1 MCRFESGLGYLGVF
15 RYGSLSVRQSLG
27 TAVADD
33 RPEYPSQAPTPR
45 EIFADRVA
53 VVVNGNAK
61 QVTDDLVDILDQ
73 IVQSGD
79 LFVSRSLA
87 EANEIARTIVRRGYP
102 TVLTGGGDGTFVQMV
117 TRIDE
122 EARRIGSKR
131 PRFGLLRLG
140 TGNALAWVL
149 GAQNPRHRGV
159 IADLGRLR
167 REGGSRTLRLLEVEG
182 TLTPFAGLGIDAIAL
197 RDYDA
202 TKAALARSKITKPL
216 SAGAIA
222 YLVAVIGR
230 TMPTY
235 LLRPHPRVRIV
246 NEGEPVVRVGQ
257 DGRPAGE
264 IARGEVVYEGPS
276 RMVAM
281 GTIPY
286 WGFGARM
293 FPYADERE
301 DRFSLRV
308 VDITSLQVAV
318 HIRAIWDGSYRSDT
332 VHDFLCEQISVHYAE
347 PMPMQIGGDPVGSRT
362 VVHAR
367 LAPEPIEVVDYYAPP
382 PV

>member
-1 MCRFESGLGYLGVF
+1 MVEE
-15 RYGSLSVRQSLG
+15 
-27 TAVADD
+27 D
-33 RPEYPSQAPTPR
+33 RRDRTRSQAPPPPR
-45 EIFADRVA
+45 ELFADRVA

-87 EANEIARTIVRRGYP
+87 EATEIARTIVRRGYP

-117 TRIDE
+117 TRITE
-122 EARRIGSKR
+122 EARRAGARR

-167 REGGSRTLRLLEVEG
+167 RSGGNRAMRLLEVEG

-197 RDYDA
+197 HDYNT
-202 TKAALARSKITKPL
+202 TKSALARSRVTRPL
-216 SAGAIA
+216 SAGGFAYAIS
-222 YLVAVIGR
+222 VVGR

-235 LLRPHPRVRIV
+235 ILRAHPQVKVI
-246 NEGEPVVRVGQ
+246 NEGAPAIRLGQ
-257 DGRPAGE
+257 DGRPVGE
-264 IARGEVVYEGPS
+264 IAAGEVLYEGPS

-281 GTIPY
+281 STIPY
-286 WGFGARM
+286 WGFGARI
-293 FPYADERE
+293 FPYAEERD

-308 VDITSLQVAV
+308 VDITSLQVAM
-318 HIRAIWDGSYRSDT
+318 HIRAIWKGTYRSGT
-332 VHDFLCEQISVHYAE
+332 VHDFLCDEISIRYDD
-347 PMPMQIGGDPVGSRT
+347 PMPMQIGGDAVGPRT
-362 VVHAR
+362 MVQAR

>member
-1 MCRFESGLGYLGVF
+1 MDE
-15 RYGSLSVRQSLG
+15 
-27 TAVADD
+27 D
-33 RPEYPSQAPTPR
+33 RRERPYSQVPPPR
-45 EIFADRVA
+45 ELFADRVA

-117 TRIDE
+117 TRIHE
-122 EARRIGSKR
+122 EARRTGAKR

-149 GAQNPRHRGV
+149 GAQSPRHRGV
-159 IADLGRLR
+159 IADLARLR
-167 REGGSRTLRLLEVEG
+167 KEGGSRAMHLLEVEG

-197 RDYDA
+197 HDYNT
-202 TKAALARSKITKPL
+202 TKAALSRSALTRPL
-216 SAGAIA
+216 SSGGAAYAIA
-222 YLVAVIGR
+222 VVGR

-235 LLRPHPRVRIV
+235 LFRPHPRVRVV
-246 NEGEPVVRVGQ
+246 NEGEPVTRLGQ
-257 DGRPAGE
+257 DGRPVAE
-264 IARGEVVYEGPS
+264 IARGEVIYEGPS

-281 GTIPY
+281 STIPY
-286 WGFGARM
+286 WGFGARI
-293 FPYADERE
+293 FPYADDRP

-308 VDITSLQVAV
+308 VDITSLDVAL
-318 HIRAIWDGSYRSDT
+318 HIRAIWKGTYRSDT
-332 VHDFLCEQISVHYAE
+332 VHDFLCEQISVHFE
-347 PMPMQIGGDPVGSRT
+347 DPMPLQIGGDSAGTRT
-362 VVHAR
+362 EVHVR

-382 PV
+382 PVRGEGG

>member
-1 MCRFESGLGYLGVF
+1 MRALNMRTEKDVDND
-15 RYGSLSVRQSLG
+15 RRTR
-27 TAVADD
+27 TA
-33 RPEYPSQAPTPR
+33 SQVPPPR
-45 EIFADRVA
+45 ELFADRVA

-117 TRIDE
+117 TRITE
-122 EARRIGSKR
+122 EARRTGAKQ

-149 GAQNPRHRGV
+149 GAQSPRHRGV

-167 REGGSRTLRLLEVEG
+167 REGGSRAMRLLEVEG

-197 RDYDA
+197 RDYNA
-202 TKAALARSKITKPL
+202 TKAALSRSPITRPL
-216 SAGAIA
+216 SAGAPA
-222 YLVAVIGR
+222 YFLAVVGR

-235 LLRPHPRVRIV
+235 LLRPHPRVRVV
-246 NEGEPVVRVGQ
+246 NEGEPVIRIGA
-257 DGRPAGE
+257 DGRPASE
-264 IARGEVVYEGPS
+264 IGPGEVVYDGPS

-286 WGFGARM
+286 WGFGARI
-293 FPYADERE
+293 FPYADERS

-308 VDITSLQVAV
+308 VDITSLEVAR
-318 HIRAIWDGSYRSDT
+318 HIRKIWKGTYRSDT
-332 VHDFLCEQISVHYAE
+332 VHDFLCEHVSIHYEE
-347 PMPMQIGGDPVGSRT
+347 PMPMQIGGDSVGSRT
-362 VVHAR
+362 TVFAR

-382 PV
+382 RIRD

>member
-1 MCRFESGLGYLGVF
+1 MPDER
-15 RYGSLSVRQSLG
+15 
-27 TAVADD
+27 
-33 RPEYPSQAPTPR
+33 RPATSPR
-45 EIFADRVA
+45 ELFADRVA

-61 QVTDDLVDILDQ
+61 QVTDDLVAILDQ
-73 IVQSGD
+73 IIQSGD

-87 EANEIARTIVRRGYP
+87 EATEIARTIVRRGYP

-117 TRIDE
+117 TRITE
-122 EARRIGSKR
+122 EARKSGAKR

-149 GAQNPRHRGV
+149 GAQSPRHRGV

-167 REGGSRTLRLLEVEG
+167 KEGGSRAMRLLEVED

-197 RDYDA
+197 QDYNA
-202 TKAALARSKITKPL
+202 TKAALARSRLTRPL
-216 SAGAIA
+216 SAGAVA
-222 YLVAVIGR
+222 YFLAVVGR

-246 NEGEPVVRVGQ
+246 NEGDPVVRLGQ
-257 DGRPAGE
+257 DGRPVSE
-264 IARGEVVYEGPS
+264 IARGEVVYDGPS

-281 GTIPY
+281 STIPY
-286 WGFGARM
+286 WGFGARL
-293 FPYADERE
+293 FPYADERD

-308 VDITSLQVAV
+308 VDITSLEVAI
-318 HIRAIWDGSYRSDT
+318 HIRSIWNGRYRSDT
-332 VHDFLCEQISVHYAE
+332 VHDFLCDRVSIHYDD
-347 PMPMQIGGDPVGSRT
+347 PMPLQIGGDFVGART
-362 VVHAR
+362 TVHAR
-367 LAPEPIEVVDYYAPP
+367 LSPEPIEVVDYYAPP